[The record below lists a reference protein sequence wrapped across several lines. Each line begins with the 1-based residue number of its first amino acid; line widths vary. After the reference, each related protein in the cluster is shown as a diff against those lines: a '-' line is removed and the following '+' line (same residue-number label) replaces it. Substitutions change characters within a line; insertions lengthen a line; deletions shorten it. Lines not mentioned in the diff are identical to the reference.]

1 MEELVKDIGEVLASK
16 ILSRA
21 DGEAREGICEKTLSN
36 HVTQGRKPL
45 SDHTV
50 RCLEGIS
57 QLLRVNTPGQISASQ
72 SDVLHI
78 YVDAFLATS
87 SYSGLGCLVINMMG
101 EQLSFFSAQVE
112 DVS

>member
-1 MEELVKDIGEVLASK
+1 MERL
-16 ILSRA
+16 
-21 DGEAREGICEKTLSN
+21 REGS
-36 HVTQGRKPL
+36 RKSW

-50 RCLEGIS
+50 RCLEEIS
-57 QLLRVNTPGQISASQ
+57 QLLRVNTPRQISASQ

-87 SYSGLGCLVINMMG
+87 SYSGLGGLVINMMG
-101 EQLSFFSAQVE
+101 EHLSFFSTKVE